1 MERLTAKASN
11 GMAYLVKV
19 RPDEQDVDSPY
30 PDTLRCILE
39 SFKRLAEYE
48 DTGLYPEEIVN
59 LNTFEGSQIEKLLYK
74 ISALEN
80 DLEYWHREA
89 INQASQAVEMRIAD
103 AWILCSEGLPE
114 VTINPITNDYQK
126 YNITF
131 KSEMNGI
138 EIYDTR
144 QYSYGVAS
152 GGDHWLHEGQIMDKY
167 VTAWQPLPEP
177 YKGEE

>member
-1 MERLTAKASN
+1 MRLIDADKLTSHTELSKVFN
-11 GMAYLVKV
+11 KFTDEFYGICQLVA
-19 RPDEQDVDSPY
+19 EQP
-30 PDTLRCILE
+30 T
-39 SFKRLAEYE
+39 
-48 DTGLYPEEIVN
+48 VN
-59 LNTFEGSQIEKLLYK
+59 Q
-74 ISALEN
+74 
-80 DLEYWHREA
+80 
-89 INQASQAVEMRIAD
+89 
-103 AWILCSEGLPE
+103 WIPCSERLPE

-152 GGDHWLHEGQIMDKY
+152 GGNHWLHEGQIMDKY

-177 YKGEE
+177 YKEEE